1 MYVCSRYFRITLFQS
16 IRGTLQ
22 PVHSVAVHARPL
34 SADRVQVAKQLPLA
48 TISFANATPPRP
60 TERALKVTNAA
71 ERRLER
77 RGG

>member
-1 MYVCSRYFRITLFQS
+1 M
-16 IRGTLQ
+16 
-22 PVHSVAVHARPL
+22 
-34 SADRVQVAKQLPLA
+34 RVRTAATINEEFVSSDVTKQLPLA